1 MKRRKTKQWIG
12 YAVKLNPDG
21 EIDWSSLRQQ
31 PNYSTFIMLPTE
43 YGTQTIRHEEVS
55 YAQDNADVTL
65 TFAGP
70 QLIPKGEKPKFWHV
84 DVQYPSFSIEEKDED
99 DESDDNE
106 PDESPQK
113 CFKYL
118 TRAAAE
124 KGFGREIVKLKA
136 AFKREVDQQN
146 ALIPSRRYEAIWRRL
161 KPRNNFRDATE
172 ILETQKL

>member
-1 MKRRKTKQWIG
+1 VKRRKTKQWVG
-12 YAVKLNPDG
+12 YAVKLGSDG

-31 PNYSTFIMLPTE
+31 PNYSTFVMLPSE
-43 YGTQTIRHEEVS
+43 YGIQTIRHEEVS
-55 YAQDNADVTL
+55 YAQDEADVTL

-70 QLIPKGEKPKFWHV
+70 QLVPKGEKPKFWHV
-84 DVQYPSFSIEEKDED
+84 DVQYPSFSIEEKDEE

-106 PDESPQK
+106 PDELPQK

-124 KGFGREIVKLKA
+124 KGFEREIVKLKA
-136 AFKREVDQQN
+136 AFKREVAEQN
-146 ALIPSRRYEAIWRRL
+146 ALIPSRQYEAVWRRL
-161 KPRNNFRDATE
+161 KPRNISRDPIE